1 MADLA
6 STEEIMEVALELAGL
21 DKAPADSAIYVK
33 GKDIKKVLFGID
45 AGASELLLAKQL
57 GYDAVISHHPKGGLA
72 VIDFHKVFR
81 KHIQQMVEAG
91 VPKYEAEIAVE
102 KKMKSL
108 EVEMHTR
115 NYDHTVDLARL
126 LKMPYMNIHMPLDE
140 IGRRAMIQK
149 IRDGTDRDTKVGDVI
164 STLNELPEFKN
175 AKTKI
180 KVRLGKFSNSA
191 GKTVVSHGAGTNGG
205 YEIART
211 YFKYGVQTLI
221 YIHIGTTDLEKLQ
234 AECMGNLIV
243 TGHIA
248 SDSVGINPLITELEE
263 LDISVTRLG
272 IVHP

>member
-1 MADLA
+1 MANLA
-6 STEEIMEVALELAGL
+6 STEEIMEIALELAGL
-21 DKAPADSAIYVK
+21 DTTPADSSIYVK

-72 VIDFHKVFR
+72 VINFHKVFR
-81 KHIQQMVEAG
+81 RHIQQMVKAG
-91 VPKYEAEIAVE
+91 VPKHEAEIATE
-102 KKMKSL
+102 KKMNSL

-140 IGRRAMIQK
+140 IGRRVITQK
-149 IRDGTDRDTKVGDVI
+149 IKGETDRDTRVGDVV
-164 STLNELPEFKN
+164 STLNKLPEFEN

-180 KVRLGKFSNSA
+180 KVRLGKLSNPA

-211 YFKYGVQTLI
+211 YFKYGVQTLV
-221 YIHIGTTDLEKLQ
+221 YIHISTTDLEKLR
-234 AECMGNLIV
+234 ADNMGNLIV

-248 SDSVGINPLITELEE
+248 SDSVGINPLIKKLEE
-263 LDISVTRLG
+263 LNMSVTRLG
-272 IVHP
+272 IVHQ

>member
-21 DKAPADSAIYVK
+21 DKAPADSTIYVK

-72 VIDFHKVFR
+72 IIDFHKVFR

-91 VPKYEAEIAVE
+91 VPKYEAEMAVE
-102 KKMKSL
+102 KKMNSL

-140 IGRRAMIQK
+140 IGRRVMIQK
-149 IRDGTDRDTKVGDVI
+149 IRDGTDKDTKVGDVI

-175 AKTKI
+175 AKTTI

-221 YIHIGTTDLEKLQ
+221 YIHISTTDHEKLR

-248 SDSVGINPLITELEE
+248 SDSVGINPLIKELEE
-263 LDISVTRLG
+263 LDIAVTRLG